1 MSSVFKQ
8 KIWVPFLLAILT
20 TSVISSTSLTFGHN
34 FSTDESASF
43 IGSVDLI
50 KTQAQLVRDNIANNN
65 NTLATEH
72 ANDALALLTDD
83 LISEIA
89 ERNQRIAN
97 ELNTTLTD
105 LKAAS
110 EAAPDNA
117 TSPNVEQIVSDLD
130 AILDEALT
138 ARIEPTVL
146 TNSTTN
152 ALALTDLLDG
162 VLNAYGDA
170 YGVGFDMTNLS
181 MVMGPDGSHS
191 MDMVGETDSMGSMET
206 GDSNISSN
214 DMRQDMQPMMEDT
227 KMGLEKG
234 NSNQSMQTDMMSSNQ
249 GSELVSL
256 ADYQTARALAVKVK
270 EIFDSQLSNSTSNT
284 QVLTNIGS
292 ALQELVNTID
302 SKGTPMDVMTIVHT
316 KIHPNMITAFGLQ
329 LTS

>member
-1 MSSVFKQ
+1 M
-8 KIWVPFLLAILT
+8 
-20 TSVISSTSLTFGHN
+20 TFGHN

-50 KTQAQLVRDNIANNN
+50 KTQAQLVQDNIASNNI
-65 NTLATEH
+65 TLASEH

-83 LISEIA
+83 LASEIA

-110 EAAPDNA
+110 EAPPEN
-117 TSPNVEQIVSDLD
+117 TTGTKVEQIVSDLD

-146 TNSTTN
+146 ANSTTI
-152 ALALTDLLDG
+152 ALALTDVLDG

-170 YGVGFDMTNLS
+170 YAVNFDMTNMS
-181 MVMGPDGSHS
+181 MVMGQDGSHS
-191 MDMVGETDSMGSMET
+191 MDMGGEQNSMGSMEM
-206 GDSNISSN
+206 GDSNMSSSN
-214 DMRQDMQPMMEDT
+214 VRQGMQPVMGDT
-227 KMGLEKG
+227 KMELEKG
-234 NSNQSMQTDMMSSNQ
+234 KSNQSMQMDMMSSNQ
-249 GSELVSL
+249 GSELVNL
-256 ADYQTARALAVKVK
+256 ADYQTAQALAVKAK
-270 EIFDSQLSNSTSNT
+270 AIFDSQLSNGSSNT
-284 QVLTNIGS
+284 QALNNIGS
-292 ALQELVNTID
+292 ALQELVKTID

-316 KIHPNMITAFGLQ
+316 KIHPNMITAFELQ